1 MKANLHTHT
10 TYCDGNNTPE
20 EVVLSAIDKGFSAIG
35 FSSHGY
41 TPYDLRYCMKD
52 VEGYIAEVTSL
63 KEKYRD
69 KIEVYL
75 GIEEDAFE
83 PSDRSRFDYIIG
95 SCHYFLLDGK
105 YYPIDSDYD
114 YFKAGLKAF
123 GGDVIKLSENY
134 YENFCK
140 YIKRRKPDIIG
151 HFDLITKFDEVDEA
165 LLLSNKD
172 YLALSEKYVKE
183 ALKSGSLFEL
193 NTGAISRGYRKAP
206 YPYENLLHIINK
218 EGGGI
223 ILSSDSHDAS
233 TLDFYFE
240 ESKKLIKDIGFSYIY
255 TLSGGEFIKGG
266 LIL

>member
-1 MKANLHTHT
+1 MKANFHTHT

-52 VEGYIAEVTSL
+52 VEGYIAEVNSL

-75 GIEEDAFE
+75 GVEEDAFA

-134 YENFCK
+134 YENFCE

-151 HFDLITKFDEVDEA
+151 HFDLILKYSGHVGYTPTPRFLTAAERTVDK
-165 LLLSNKD
+165 LIPFSRP
-172 YLALSEKYVKE
+172 
-183 ALKSGSLFEL
+183 FEI
-193 NTGAISRGYRKAP
+193 NTGAMARGARDVP
-206 YPYENLLHIINK
+206 YPIPEILKMIKDRGGKIVFSSDCHEKSRLDFGFDIAEAIAK
-218 EGGGI
+218 EIGFTEHGI
-223 ILSSDSHDAS
+223 I
-233 TLDFYFE
+233 TE
-240 ESKKLIKDIGFSYIY
+240 
-255 TLSGGEFIKGG
+255 KGVEH
-266 LIL
+266 IPISI